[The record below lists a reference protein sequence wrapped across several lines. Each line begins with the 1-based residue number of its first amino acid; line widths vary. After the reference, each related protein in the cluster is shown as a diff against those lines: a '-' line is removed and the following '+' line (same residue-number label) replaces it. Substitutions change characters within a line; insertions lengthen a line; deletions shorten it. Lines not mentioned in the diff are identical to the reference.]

1 MKKAI
6 FFDWGYTF
14 AKGFQ
19 KGDQELNEIL
29 RPFGF
34 IWEEFKPIWRD
45 FYNLRSAGRIKTDKE
60 LEVVI
65 QRVTQKRIP
74 VSRIIEVTVK
84 TQLIPKEHIAIVR
97 ELKKEYKVAILSN
110 NVQEWVDRGLKN
122 NQIEELFDAVIVSSS
137 VGARK
142 PDALIYFE
150 ALKRLSVKPEESVFI
165 ADELAEDLVP
175 ATGLGIKTIWLKTK
189 EIGWWRESDERV
201 LDIYRPDAVIEDFKE
216 LIPII
221 KKL

>member
-6 FFDWGYTF
+6 FLDWGYTF

-19 KGDQELNEIL
+19 KGDRELNEIL
-29 RPFGF
+29 RPFDLS
-34 IWEEFKPIWRD
+34 WEEFKPIWRD
-45 FYNLRSAGRIKTDKE
+45 FYNMRSAGRIKTDRE
-60 LEVVI
+60 LEAVI
-65 QRVTQKRIP
+65 QKVTQKRIP
-74 VSRIIEVTVK
+74 VNRIIEITIK
-84 TQLIPKEHIAIVR
+84 TQLIPKEHIDTVR
-97 ELKKEYKVAILSN
+97 ELKKLYKVAILSN
-110 NVQEWVDRGLKN
+110 NVQEWVDQGLKN
-122 NQIEELFDAVIVSSS
+122 NNIESLFDAVIVSSS

-150 ALKRLSVKPEESVFI
+150 ALKSLSVKPEESVFV
-165 ADELAEDLVP
+165 ADELAEDLVS

-201 LDIYRPDAVIEDFKE
+201 LDIYKPDAVIEDFKE